1 MTPLTDAL
9 LALAIVAIF
18 VDIWYTRKWIR
29 VSKAHLEE
37 LQALSRRQPGDDRDT
52 KYPPLEVRDLV

>member
-1 MTPLTDAL
+1 MTLTNGL
-9 LALAIVAIF
+9 LALAIIALSI
-18 VDIWYTRKWIR
+18 DIWYTRKWLR
-29 VSKAHLEE
+29 VAKAQLEE